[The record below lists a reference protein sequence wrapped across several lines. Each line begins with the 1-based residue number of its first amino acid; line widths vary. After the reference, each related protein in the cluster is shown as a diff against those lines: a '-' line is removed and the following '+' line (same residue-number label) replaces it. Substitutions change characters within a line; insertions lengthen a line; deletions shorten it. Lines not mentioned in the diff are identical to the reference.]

1 MLPYGFGIDF
11 RDIQQSEIC
20 HGYNSGSGIAI
31 WFAESPELTDEY
43 IVETREMSQHSF
55 CRKIDAFI
63 FIDKTAYERPFAH
76 FRLEVALY
84 EQNVELIGNNREDY
98 AIYCYVEAA

>member
-11 RDIQQSEIC
+11 PDIQQCEIC

-31 WFAESPELTDEY
+31 WLAEGPELTYED
-43 IVETREMSQHSF
+43 IVEPREISQYSF
-55 CRKIDAFI
+55 SRKVNALI
-63 FIDKTAYERPFAH
+63 FVDKTAYERPFAH
-76 FRLEVALY
+76 FRLEVAPY